1 MTETR
6 YIYTC
11 NYRLARD
18 FRSEKVENLEM
29 RESKDGPFDRSIQE
43 SLAFDPRARGRRYFS
58 FERRLGWRRSLRRTL
73 S

>member
-6 YIYTC
+6 YIYTY

-29 RESKDGPFDRSIQE
+29 RESKDGPIEIQE
-43 SLAFDPRARGRRYFS
+43 SLACDPRARYFS